1 MVLVTILKLLQ
12 VAIELIFYDDND
24 VHPNIFI
31 STYPIA
37 FWDFF
42 SIVLIFEID
51 LFWSGRLFRRTL
63 IWILYSDIIC
73 RRQGRI
79 NSGCSQETTVQN
91 ILLVNNHFFKY
102 FLISL

>member
-37 FWDFF
+37 F
-42 SIVLIFEID
+42 
-51 LFWSGRLFRRTL
+51 
-63 IWILYSDIIC
+63 
-73 RRQGRI
+73 
-79 NSGCSQETTVQN
+79 
-91 ILLVNNHFFKY
+91 
-102 FLISL
+102 

>member
-42 SIVLIFEID
+42 L
-51 LFWSGRLFRRTL
+51 LFWFLKL
-63 IWILYSDIIC
+63 ICFDLDVYLD
-73 RRQGRI
+73 
-79 NSGCSQETTVQN
+79 VP
-91 ILLVNNHFFKY
+91 
-102 FLISL
+102 